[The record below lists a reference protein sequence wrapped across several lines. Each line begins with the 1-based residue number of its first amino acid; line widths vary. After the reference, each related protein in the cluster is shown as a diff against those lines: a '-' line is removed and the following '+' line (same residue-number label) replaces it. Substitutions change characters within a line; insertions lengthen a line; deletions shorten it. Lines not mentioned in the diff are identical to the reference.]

1 MEQSSLSTPFEGVLI
16 WHIEPESISDAARCA
31 EFLSWLS
38 PEERATHDR
47 FRFDRHRHTYLVS
60 HALLRGALS
69 QLVDCSPAQWL
80 FGLNAYGKPHLT
92 NPAPHLDIQFNLSHT
107 HGMAV
112 LALAINREVGID
124 VEHLGRQETNT
135 DLAERFFA
143 PEEVAELI
151 SQPQDKQP
159 VRFLE
164 YWTLKES
171 YIKGIGMGLSCPL
184 ESFAFQPAGARKQA
198 PRLLRV
204 DDPVLSQ
211 KKWTF
216 WQEQIGQQHLV
227 ALCVQSGAETLLKPV
242 INRADWLYGK
252 R

>member
-1 MEQSSLSTPFEGVLI
+1 MEQSSLPIPFEEVLI

-69 QLVDCSPAQWL
+69 QVVDRSPAQWL
-80 FGLNAYGKPHLT
+80 FGLNAYGKPHLA
-92 NPAPHLDIQFNLSHT
+92 NPVPHLDIQFNLSHT
-107 HGMAV
+107 NGMAV
-112 LALAINREVGID
+112 LALAMNREVGID

-135 DLAERFFA
+135 DIAERFFA
-143 PEEVAELI
+143 PEEVTELI
-151 SQPQDKQP
+151 SQPQDKQRI
-159 VRFLE
+159 RFLE

-171 YIKGIGMGLSCPL
+171 YIKAIGMGLSCPL
-184 ESFAFQPAGARKQA
+184 ESFAFQPGTSQQA
-198 PRLLRV
+198 PMLLRV
-204 DDPVLSQ
+204 DDPVLGQ

-216 WQEQIGQQHLV
+216 WQEQIGLQHLV
-227 ALCVQSGAETLLKPV
+227 ALCVQSGAETQFKPA
-242 INRADWLYGK
+242 INRADWLHAK

>member
-1 MEQSSLSTPFEGVLI
+1 MQQSTLPIAFEGVLI
-16 WHIEPESISDAARCA
+16 WHIEPESLTDAVRCA

-69 QLVDCSPAQWL
+69 RLVDRSPAQWL
-80 FGLNAYGKPHLT
+80 FGLNAYGKPHLA
-92 NPAPHLDIQFNLSHT
+92 NPDPNLDIQFNLSHT

-112 LALAINREVGID
+112 LALVINREVGID
-124 VEHLGRQETNT
+124 VENLDRQESNT
-135 DLAERFFA
+135 DIAERFFA
-143 PEEVAELI
+143 PEEVRELI

-159 VRFLE
+159 FRFLE

-171 YIKGIGMGLSCPL
+171 YIKAIGMGLSCPL
-184 ESFAFQPAGARKQA
+184 ESFAFQPRSPQQA

-216 WQEQIGQQHLV
+216 WQEQIGLQHLV
-227 ALCVQSGAETLLKPV
+227 ALCVQSVAEKQFIPA
-242 INRADWLYGK
+242 INRADWLHAK

>member
-1 MEQSSLSTPFEGVLI
+1 MEQPSLPIPFEEVLI

-69 QLVDCSPAQWL
+69 QLVDRSPAQWQ
-80 FGLNAYGKPHLT
+80 FGLNAYGKPHLA
-92 NPAPHLDIQFNLSHT
+92 NSVPHLDIQFNLSHT
-107 HGMAV
+107 QGMAV
-112 LALAINREVGID
+112 LALAMNREVGID
-124 VEHLGRQETNT
+124 VEHLDRQETNT
-135 DLAERFFA
+135 DIAERFFA
-143 PEEVAELI
+143 PEEVTELI
-151 SQPQDKQP
+151 GQPQDQQP

-171 YIKGIGMGLSCPL
+171 YIKAIGMGLSCPL
-184 ESFAFQPAGARKQA
+184 ESFAFQPGAPQQA

-216 WQEQIGQQHLV
+216 WQEKIGLHHLV
-227 ALCVQSGAETLLKPV
+227 ALCVQSGAEMPFKPA
-242 INRADWLYGK
+242 INRADWLFAK

>member
-1 MEQSSLSTPFEGVLI
+1 
-16 WHIEPESISDAARCA
+16 
-31 EFLSWLS
+31 
-38 PEERATHDR
+38 
-47 FRFDRHRHTYLVS
+47 VS

-69 QLVDCSPAQWL
+69 RLVDRSPEQWL
-80 FGLNAYGKPHLT
+80 FGLNAYGKPHLA
-92 NPAPHLDIQFNLSHT
+92 NPDPNLDIQFNLSHT
-107 HGMAV
+107 HGLAV

-124 VEHLGRQETNT
+124 VENLDRQESNT
-135 DLAERFFA
+135 DIAERFFA
-143 PEEVAELI
+143 PEEVSELI

-171 YIKGIGMGLSCPL
+171 YIKAIGMGLSCPL
-184 ESFAFQPAGARKQA
+184 ESFAFQPGVLQQA

-216 WQEQIGQQHLV
+216 WQEQIGLQHLV
-227 ALCVQSGAETLLKPV
+227 ALCVQSGTETQFKPA
-242 INRADWLYGK
+242 INRADWLYAK